1 MSSQV
6 PAWTVHRSGKGGKSG
21 GNECKSGMIV
31 IQAQGGKDKSP
42 RGASNVI
49 VTLCVE
55 SDIFLHHALL
65 APQASGSGDITAPSL
80 SVK

>member
-1 MSSQV
+1 
-6 PAWTVHRSGKGGKSG
+6 
-21 GNECKSGMIV
+21 MIV